1 MHCRDE
7 SGGEYRVGVDHD
19 QGGVPEIKSVWR
31 RERERVA
38 EWVIQRERE
47 DPSEEESRE
56 TFSERNQRHKVS
68 ENQRGFRDKRE

>member
-1 MHCRDE
+1 MLE
-7 SGGEYRVGVDHD
+7 SITIREASLRSRVCGG
-19 QGGVPEIKSVWR
+19 
-31 RERERVA
+31 ERERVA

>member
-1 MHCRDE
+1 MLE
-7 SGGEYRVGVDHD
+7 SITIREAFLRSRACGG
-19 QGGVPEIKSVWR
+19 
-31 RERERVA
+31 ERERVA
-38 EWVIQRERE
+38 ERVIQRERE